1 MSTSRAASLRDVE
14 ADIVRGCYP
23 ALRRYAAVVAP
34 MDVDADDLLQEAL
47 VKTLRSHRLC
57 DLESPSAYLRRAVC
71 SVATDHCR
79 EDQRRRSMLGRLGP
93 PEPQRDVYPSDLA
106 VLESLKPR
114 QRAVLYLHEVEG
126 VPYGEIAQM
135 LGGREGSVRR
145 DASRAR
151 RSLRAVITEE
161 ELDATA

>member
-1 MSTSRAASLRDVE
+1 
-14 ADIVRGCYP
+14 
-23 ALRRYAAVVAP
+23 
-34 MDVDADDLLQEAL
+34 
-47 VKTLRSHRLC
+47 
-57 DLESPSAYLRRAVC
+57 
-71 SVATDHCR
+71 
-79 EDQRRRSMLGRLGP
+79 
-93 PEPQRDVYPSDLA
+93 VYPSDLA